1 MLSVIVLFVPSA
13 FENNGSMKFWR
24 YTFSFSSPFSATI
37 FEFPERVKELPCK
50 VVETGVGRMRGNLS
64 GDNKDTPACWSKRQK
79 ASGKGLLSSGD
90 S

>member
-1 MLSVIVLFVPSA
+1 MLSVMVLLVPPDL
-13 FENNGSMKFWR
+13 ENNGSMKFWR
-24 YTFSFSSPFSATI
+24 YAFSFSSPFPATI

-50 VVETGVGRMRGNLS
+50 VVETGVGKIRGNLS
-64 GDNKDTPACWSKRQK
+64 ADNKDTPACWSKRQK